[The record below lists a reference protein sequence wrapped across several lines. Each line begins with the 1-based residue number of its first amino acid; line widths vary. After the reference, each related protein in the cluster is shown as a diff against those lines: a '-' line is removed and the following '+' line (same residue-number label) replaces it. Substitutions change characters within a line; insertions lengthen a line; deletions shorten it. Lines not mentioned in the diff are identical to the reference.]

1 MGEWILPTLSQV
13 LSFMQGMSRPSLSVA
28 SRQLQAEHQWTGAV
42 AALEALL
49 ETVDKSES
57 GLVLSGPFPILS
69 HSSLLQRFNVWAFA
83 ADPSLQAIASFFQ
96 LPPSSETPTVS
107 LETSLTLP
115 LLQKQKKEK
124 EKE

>member
-49 ETVDKSES
+49 ETVDESES

-69 HSSLLQRFNVWAFA
+69 HSSLLR
-83 ADPSLQAIASFFQ
+83 
-96 LPPSSETPTVS
+96 
-107 LETSLTLP
+107 P
-115 LLQKQKKEK
+115 LLVSQPV
-124 EKE
+124 